1 MSQALFTDLL
11 RSIKNTK
18 ARFFSIVAIV
28 ALGIS
33 FFAGM
38 KVTQPDMFA
47 TADKYFRES
56 NLMDISVLSTVGL
69 TENDLYNIRQIPGIS
84 AVMPI
89 KFADGLLVVDGEGV
103 VDIDGSA
110 FTCRMISTD
119 FNMDPLDA
127 NFMNRLQLTSGRM
140 PEAPNECV
148 VDASALSTPDEFV
161 LGATFSLKG
170 DRENL
175 SDSLTNLEF
184 EIVGIIRSPNYISF
198 ERGNTLIGSGKLGTF
213 AYLPEEAFKR
223 TYYSQIFLRL
233 DASEDLALYS
243 KEYDEYVDTVLR
255 QIQDISQERLDWRTK
270 TLREEIEPKVKS
282 GKEELK
288 QKEVEAKEA
297 LAAAR
302 AQAEE
307 VKYAAANGERL
318 IAEAEAKFTAS
329 LNAAQQ
335 QLLAGQNEY
344 NRNAADYYDAQAR
357 LAVGLAEKAQ
367 NPDAEQKFYQAGK
380 DLEAGLIKLQ
390 EGEKQI
396 ADTESMLNQAEGLI
410 SMVTGSSPIDMMMGQ
425 LENLGLDTGLMS
437 SLKAL
442 SAVSVAEEFIIG
454 ALPMISNARATLV
467 EKKQELADGWK
478 TYNENLA
485 LWQASAEK
493 ITQLKQ
499 LDGAEAM
506 LQSAQTQLLQGRS
519 EIELGTL
526 KLEQNQIKLQVE
538 LNKQR
543 ADLERAKA
551 AAPTVDA
558 QLLAAEANVNTQ
570 LETARADIAYGE
582 RQLENLKSAQWMVTG
597 RSALSGYNTYHQN
610 AQNVAAL
617 GTILPMV
624 FFAVAAMVCLTTM
637 SRMVEEERTQMG
649 TLKALGYSSRI
660 IAVKYIIYAL
670 LASLIGSAFGLALG
684 FTAIPIAVTAAFGIM
699 FDMPPVL
706 LQFHVGYALIGML
719 IAIASTVLAAMFG
732 CRKELVTEPAQL
744 MRPKAPKVG
753 KRVLLERIN
762 FIWVRLSFSMK
773 VTVRNLFRNKRRLVM
788 TVVGIAGCTAL
799 LLASF
804 GLGDSISAIIG
815 YQYGDNGISNFD
827 VQLILKNA
835 QDPDQPSE
843 VIAQIQRDKRMGDVM
858 LTCMKVLNGSSEE
871 YRDNLTEI
879 NVLVPQSNEQLS
891 EFVRLQN
898 RVTGETPTL
907 DDSGALVTERF
918 ASNCG
923 VEVGDQIF
931 IRKMDGKDVY
941 VPVAGIVENYTF
953 HYVYMSRALYESAFG
968 EEATF
973 SSAYAKLSEEVKSQ
987 TGDALNKTKSA
998 LATEIMQLNTLNA
1011 VVYTTQIIDTF
1022 DTIIGALGMVIMVF
1036 IGAASALAL
1045 VVLYNLSNI
1054 NINERIREIATIKV
1068 LGFYDKEVSS
1078 YMYRETIFLTIFG
1091 IGIGIFMGSFLHKLI
1106 SSVVDITVVMLGQEA
1121 EWTSYLYAVLLTI
1134 GLTVLVNLMMHR
1146 KLRTVDMVESLKSV
1160 E

>member
-56 NLMDISVLSTVGL
+56 NLMDISVLSTAGL
-69 TENDLYNIRQIPGIS
+69 TENDLYNIRLIPGIS
-84 AVMPI
+84 AVMPV
-89 KFADGLLVVDGEGV
+89 KFVDGLLVVDGEGV

-119 FNMDPLDA
+119 FNMDPQDA

-175 SDSLTNLEF
+175 SDSLTNLDF

-223 TYYSQIFLRL
+223 SYYSQVYLKL
-233 DASEDLALYS
+233 DASDDFALYS
-243 KEYDEYVDTVLR
+243 TEYDDYVDSVLR
-255 QIQDISQERLDWRTK
+255 QIQDISQERLAWRVK
-270 TLREEIEPKVKS
+270 TLREEIEPKVES

-288 QKEVEAKEA
+288 KKEAEAKTA
-297 LAAAR
+297 LEAAR
-302 AQAEE
+302 KRAEE
-307 VKYAAANGERL
+307 VKYAAANGDRL
-318 IAEAEAKFTAS
+318 IAEAEAKFTGS
-329 LNAAQQ
+329 LSAVQQ
-335 QLLAGQNEY
+335 QLLAGQTEY
-344 NRNAADYYDAQAR
+344 NQNLAEFYSKQAQLQA
-357 LAVGLAEKAQ
+357 GLAEKAK
-367 NPDAEQKFYQAGK
+367 NPDAEQRYYEAQKK
-380 DLEAGLIKLQ
+380 LEEGLKTLQ
-390 EGEKQI
+390 DGEKRI
-396 ADTESMLNQAEGLI
+396 ADTEAMLNQAEGLI

-425 LENLGLDTGLMS
+425 LKNLGLDTSLMEQFQ
-437 SLKAL
+437 KL
-442 SAVSVAEEFIIG
+442 SAVTVAEEFILG
-454 ALPMISNARATLV
+454 ALPILSNSRATLV
-467 EKKQELADGWK
+467 EEKARLADGWK
-478 TYNENLA
+478 EYNEGLA
-485 LWQASAEK
+485 EWKASAGK
-493 ITQLKQ
+493 IAQLKQ

-506 LQSAQTQLLQGRS
+506 LQDAQMQLMQGRS
-519 EIELGTL
+519 DIETGSL
-526 KLEQNQIKLQVE
+526 KLEQNQIKLQIE
-538 LNKQR
+538 LDKQR
-543 ADLERAKA
+543 ADLEKAKA

-558 QLLAAEANVNTQ
+558 QLLAAEANVNAQ
-570 LETARADIAYGE
+570 LEAARADIAYGE

-597 RSALSGYNTYHQN
+597 RSSLSGYNTYHQN

-649 TLKALGYSSRI
+649 TLKALGYSSKI

-670 LASLIGSAFGLALG
+670 LASLIGAVFGLAIG
-684 FTAIPIAVTAAFGIM
+684 FTALPIAVTAAFGIM
-699 FDMPPVL
+699 FDMPSVT
-706 LQFHVGYALIGML
+706 LQFHIGYALIGTL
-719 IAIASTVLAAMFG
+719 IAIASTVIAAMFG
-732 CRKELVTEPAQL
+732 CRKELITEPAQL

-753 KRVLLERIN
+753 KRVLLERIS
-762 FIWVRLSFSMK
+762 FIWTRLSFSMK

-815 YQYGDNGISNFD
+815 YQYGENGISNFD

-835 QDPDQPSE
+835 QDPDKTSD
-843 VIAQIQRDKRMGDVM
+843 VIEQIKRDKRMGDVM

-871 YRDNLTEI
+871 NKDNLTEI
-879 NVLVPQSNEQLS
+879 NVLVPQNNEKLS

-898 RVTGETPTL
+898 RVTGDTPTL
-907 DDSGALVTERF
+907 DDSGALITERF

-931 IRKMDGKDVY
+931 IRKTDGTDVI
-941 VPVAGIVENYTF
+941 VSVAGIVENYTF
-953 HYVYMSRALYESAFG
+953 HYVYMSRALYENTFG

-973 SSAYAKLSEEVKSQ
+973 SSAYAKLSDEVKAQS
-987 TGDALNKTKSA
+987 GDSLSKTKGA
-998 LATEIMQLNTLNA
+998 LAIDIMQLNTLNA

-1091 IGIGIFMGSFLHKLI
+1091 IGIGVFLGSFLHKII

-1134 GLTVLVNLMMHR
+1134 ALTVLVNLMMHR